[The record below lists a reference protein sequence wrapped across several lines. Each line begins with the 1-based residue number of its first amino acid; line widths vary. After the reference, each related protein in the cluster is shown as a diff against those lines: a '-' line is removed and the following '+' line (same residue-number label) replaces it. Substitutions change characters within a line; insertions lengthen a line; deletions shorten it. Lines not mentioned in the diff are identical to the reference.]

1 MKRLN
6 NYNTEILKT
15 EIGKTNTKDF
25 KYAVE
30 YFFMLRQQLLWA
42 SGFETCFK
50 QLKDSFKLRIK

>member
-30 YFFMLRQQLLWA
+30 YF
-42 SGFETCFK
+42 
-50 QLKDSFKLRIK
+50 LKKKKNFRKKKLFYMFQTIERFL